1 MSSDEVKQSGVVN
14 AGLLDQHFAIQW
26 VQDHISK
33 FGGDPKKVTISG
45 ESAGGGS
52 VMLQSMA
59 YGGNL
64 SDSLFN
70 NVIAASPYLPQQYG
84 FSDSMPTQSYK
95 KFASA
100 VGCLEPK
107 NGTRSSTFDCL
118 VSKDTVTLQNAS
130 AVVSASG
137 LFGTWAFLPVTDG
150 EFVQQRPSLQLSK
163 KQVNGKRMLAANN
176 ANEGPA
182 FTPQDILTEN
192 DFVNYIRRT
201 FPMFTDADIAETLEY
216 YPSTDTAVNPSALH
230 FATAGN
236 NTPTALNEST
246 FGTGQQQRA
255 DNLYAE
261 TTFVCPSYWL
271 AEAYSGTDNLVSY
284 KYQFSVI
291 PGNHGADNYAVF
303 GPPQINTSPDF
314 VLAFQTMWGNFIV
327 NNNPSISA
335 AIANGANSTATSNP
349 VTDWPVYSKAA
360 PCQMN
365 LNETGGTPFVT
376 QPLGPTGGS
385 AIEFTDPGMKNAF
398 DVVNAYTWEGGR
410 GRRCDFWRSV
420 GSRVPE

>member
-1 MSSDEVKQSGVVN
+1 MSSDEVKRSGSVN

-26 VQDHISK
+26 VQEHIAK

-52 VMLQSMA
+52 VMLQTMA
-59 YGGNL
+59 FGGNL

-70 NVIAASPYLPQQYG
+70 NVISASPYLPQQYG
-84 FSDSMPTQSYK
+84 YADSMPSRSYR

-107 NGTRSSTFDCL
+107 NGITNSTFECL
-118 VSKDTVTLQNAS
+118 VSKDTLTLQNAS
-130 AVVSASG
+130 ATVSASG

-150 EFVQQRPSLQLSK
+150 DFVQQLPSQQLLK

-182 FTPQDILTEN
+182 FTPQTINTET

-201 FPMFTDADIAETLEY
+201 FPMFTEADVAKTLQY
-216 YPSTDTAVNPSALH
+216 YPSIEAPVNSSIPH

-236 NTPTALNEST
+236 STPTALNEST

-271 AEAYSGTDNLVSY
+271 VEAYSGTDSLISY

-314 VLAFQTMWGNFIV
+314 VRAFQTMWGNFIV
-327 NNNPSISA
+327 NNDPSISA
-335 AIANGANSTATSNP
+335 AIANGANSTAVSNP
-349 VTDWPVYSKAA
+349 ATNWPVYSKAA
-360 PCQMN
+360 PYQLN

-376 QPLGPTGGS
+376 QPLGPTGGN
-385 AIEFTDPGMKNAF
+385 ATEFEDPGMKNAF

-420 GSRVPE
+420 GSMVPE